1 MGTVK
6 CHSAENE
13 GLDKIGRKGGHKQE
27 WIRCSGVSRKRNGEH
42 VNGEFR
48 VRIRHWLA
56 VVIAVRFRVL
66 TAFGLLLHVFL
77 FQCAAVAAFIRP
89 GLSSA
94 GERRYLIGHRDK
106 LL

>member
-1 MGTVK
+1 MQWSQSQVQWRA
-6 CHSAENE
+6 C
-13 GLDKIGRKGGHKQE
+13 E
-27 WIRCSGVSRKRNGEH
+27 WRI
-42 VNGEFR
+42 R

-77 FQCAAVAAFIRP
+77 FPCTVVAAFI
-89 GLSSA
+89 SSA
-94 GERRYLIGHRDK
+94 GERHYLIGHRDK